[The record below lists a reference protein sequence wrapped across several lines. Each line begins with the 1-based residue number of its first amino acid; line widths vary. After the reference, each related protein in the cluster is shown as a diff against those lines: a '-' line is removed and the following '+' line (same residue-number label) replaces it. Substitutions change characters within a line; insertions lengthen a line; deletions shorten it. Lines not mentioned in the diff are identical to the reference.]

1 VKRATLAALCA
12 LVALSVL
19 EPARAQQPAPAPAK
33 PTPTPTPAP
42 QTAAP
47 QTPGQPAP
55 TPPAIKPFT
64 LEVTVDVVSVT
75 AVVFDKAGRPVR
87 GLGTKDVQL
96 FENGVKQEVSYFR
109 EASSLG
115 DPSERVPL
123 SIVLVLDTSGSMK
136 PNLHFLQEAV
146 LNFLYKLEE
155 IDTALLVSFNESVKG
170 SAEFTGDTD
179 RLERFVE
186 GLQAWGGTSLY
197 DAIQYSLGRIKDAPG
212 RKALVVFT
220 DGADT
225 TSQLGDKEVVDYA
238 RAVEATV
245 YTIGFKG
252 EGFMSSSPRGF
263 LRKIANDTG
272 GQFFSP
278 DKVGDLIK
286 VFNEI
291 SNELKNHYL
300 LAYTPTKEPDGTW
313 REIDLKVN
321 RPDTQVR
328 VRKGYFSVKRRRQTD

>member
-1 VKRATLAALCA
+1 MKRFA
-12 LVALSVL
+12 LVALYVGAL
-19 EPARAQQPAPAPAK
+19 AALAPARAQQPPAAPAQAK
-33 PTPTPTPAP
+33 PTPTPQA
-42 QTAAP
+42 
-47 QTPGQPAP
+47 PGQPAP
-55 TPPAIKPFT
+55 TPPVIKPFT

-123 SIVLVLDTSGSMK
+123 SIILVLDTSGSMK
-136 PNLHFLQEAV
+136 PNMHFLQEAV
-146 LNFLYKLEE
+146 LNFLYKLDE

-197 DAIQYSLGRIKDAPG
+197 DAIHYSLGRIKDAPG
-212 RKALVVFT
+212 RKALVIFS

-225 TSQLGDKEVVDYA
+225 TSQLQDKDVVDYA

-245 YTIGFKG
+245 YSIGFKG
-252 EGFMSSSPRGF
+252 QGGMMSSSPRGF
-263 LRKIANDTG
+263 LRKIATETG
-272 GQFFSP
+272 GQYFAP
-278 DKVGDLIK
+278 DKVGELIK

-313 REIDLKVN
+313 REIALKVD
-321 RPDTQVR
+321 RPDTEVR
-328 VRKGYFSVKRRRQTD
+328 VRKGYFSVKRRRQAD

>member
-1 VKRATLAALCA
+1 MRGRPLAALCLGTLA
-12 LVALSVL
+12 STLA
-19 EPARAQQPAPAPAK
+19 AAQ
-33 PTPTPTPAP
+33 TPAP
-42 QTAAP
+42 Q
-47 QTPGQPAP
+47 QPP
-55 TPPAIKPFT
+55 TPQVAPKPFT
-64 LEVTVDVVSVT
+64 LEVDVDVVSVT

-87 GLGTKDVQL
+87 GLGTKDVEL
-96 FENGVKQEVSYFR
+96 LENGVKQEVSYFR

-123 SIVLVLDTSGSMK
+123 SVVLVLDTSGSMTQ
-136 PNLHFLQEAV
+136 NMRFLQEAV
-146 LNFLYKLEE
+146 LNFVYKLEE
-155 IDTALLVSFNESVKG
+155 LDSALVVSFNESVKG

-197 DAIQYSLGRIKDAPG
+197 DAIHYSLGRIKDAPG
-212 RKALVVFT
+212 RKALIVFS

-225 TSQLGDKEVVDYA
+225 TSQLQDRDVVDYA

-245 YTIGFKG
+245 YSIGFKG
-252 EGFMSSSPRGF
+252 SGFAASSPRGF
-263 LRKIANDTG
+263 LRKIATETG

-278 DKVGDLIK
+278 DKVSELIK

-300 LAYTPTKEPDGTW
+300 LAYMPSREPDGSW
-313 REIDLKVN
+313 REITLKVN
-321 RPDTQVR
+321 RADAQVR
-328 VRKGYFSVKRRRQTD
+328 VRKGYFAVKRRRHAD

>member
-1 VKRATLAALCA
+1 MRGPRLAALC
-12 LVALSVL
+12 LGTVATFV
-19 EPARAQQPAPAPAK
+19 PAHAQQK
-33 PTPTPTPAP
+33 
-42 QTAAP
+42 
-47 QTPGQPAP
+47 
-55 TPPAIKPFT
+55 PPAQVVPKPFT
-64 LEVTVDVVSVT
+64 LEVDVDVVSVT

-87 GLGTKDVQL
+87 GLGTKDVEL

-123 SIVLVLDTSGSMK
+123 SVVLVLDTSGSMTE
-136 PNLHFLQEAV
+136 NMRFLQEAV
-146 LNFLYKLEE
+146 LNFVYKLEE
-155 IDTALLVSFNESVKG
+155 VDTSLVVSFNESVKG

-197 DAIQYSLGRIKDAPG
+197 DAIHYSLGRIKDAPG
-212 RKALVVFT
+212 RKALIVFS

-225 TSQLGDKEVVDYA
+225 TSQLQDRDVVDYA

-245 YTIGFKG
+245 YSIGFKG
-252 EGFMSSSPRGF
+252 SGFMASSPRGF
-263 LRKIANDTG
+263 LRKIASETG
-272 GQFFSP
+272 GQFFAP
-278 DKVGDLIK
+278 DKVSELIK

-300 LAYTPTKEPDGTW
+300 LAYTPTREPDGSW
-313 REIDLKVN
+313 REIVLKVN
-321 RPDTQVR
+321 RADAQVR
-328 VRKGYFSVKRRRQTD
+328 VRKGYFAVERRRRAS

>member
-1 VKRATLAALCA
+1 VKRLA
-12 LVALSVL
+12 LVALCVGAL
-19 EPARAQQPAPAPAK
+19 AALAPARAQQPPAAPAPAK
-33 PTPTPTPAP
+33 PAPTPTPQA
-42 QTAAP
+42 
-47 QTPGQPAP
+47 PGQPAP

-96 FENGVKQEVSYFR
+96 FENGVKQDVSYFR

-136 PNLHFLQEAV
+136 PNMHFLQEAV

-212 RKALVVFT
+212 RKALVIFS

-225 TSQLGDKEVVDYA
+225 TSQLQDKDVVDYA

-245 YTIGFKG
+245 YSIGFKG
-252 EGFMSSSPRGF
+252 QGGMMSSSPRGF
-263 LRKIANDTG
+263 LRKIATETG
-272 GQFFSP
+272 GQYFAP
-278 DKVGDLIK
+278 DKVGELIK

-313 REIDLKVN
+313 REISLKVN
-321 RPDTQVR
+321 RPDTDVR
-328 VRKGYFSVKRRRQTD
+328 VRKGYFSVKRRRHAD

>member
-1 VKRATLAALCA
+1 VKRFA
-12 LVALSVL
+12 LVALCVGAL
-19 EPARAQQPAPAPAK
+19 AALAPARAQQPPAAPAPAK
-33 PTPTPTPAP
+33 PTPTPTPQA
-42 QTAAP
+42 
-47 QTPGQPAP
+47 PGQPAP
-55 TPPAIKPFT
+55 TPPVIKPFT

-75 AVVFDKAGRPVR
+75 AVVFDKAGHPVR

-123 SIVLVLDTSGSMK
+123 SIILVLDTSGSMK
-136 PNLHFLQEAV
+136 PNMHFLQEAT
-146 LNFLYKLEE
+146 LNFLYKLDD

-197 DAIQYSLGRIKDAPG
+197 DAIHYSLGRIKDAPG
-212 RKALVVFT
+212 RKALVIFS

-225 TSQLGDKEVVDYA
+225 TSQLQDKDVVDYA

-245 YTIGFKG
+245 YSIGFKG
-252 EGFMSSSPRGF
+252 EGGMMSSSPRGF
-263 LRKIANDTG
+263 LRKIATETG
-272 GQFFSP
+272 GQYFAP
-278 DKVGDLIK
+278 DKVGELIK

-313 REIDLKVN
+313 REIALKVN
-321 RPDTQVR
+321 RPDTEVR